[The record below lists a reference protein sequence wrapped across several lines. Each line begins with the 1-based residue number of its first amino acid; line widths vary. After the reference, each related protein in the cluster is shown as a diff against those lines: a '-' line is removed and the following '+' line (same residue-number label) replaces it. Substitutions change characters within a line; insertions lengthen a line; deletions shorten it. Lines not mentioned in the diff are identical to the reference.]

1 MRSISWI
8 ICVLHVCT
16 YGFIVLQAR
25 RFGDAGSDLM
35 SQGAG
40 RDLGPQAG
48 IFYV

>member
-1 MRSISWI
+1 MTSISWI

-16 YGFIVLQAR
+16 DGIIVLRAR
-25 RFGDAGSDLM
+25 RFGDAVADLM
-35 SQGAG
+35 SQSAG